1 MIYKIFYDKMGGD
14 GNGNEFVE
22 LPTNPFPDILLPAMN
37 SDFEKI
43 NDTRPRKIITR
54 DDAGGDIFP
63 DFFYEGAFPLFSEK
77 LFYVMNNV
85 GLRDVLKI
93 DVEIID
99 EIDEISK
106 PYVLIIPSRIQIF
119 NSTGLINNEEYN
131 IFKNADNIYDTSIYI
146 SSMLKKAFDEFKP
159 LGMKILPYEEELI
172 RR

>member
-14 GNGNEFVE
+14 SNGSEFIE
-22 LPTNPFPDILLPAMN
+22 LPTNPFPDILLPAMD

-43 NDTRPRKIITR
+43 NNTSPRKIIAR
-54 DDAGGDIFP
+54 DDAGGIVFP
-63 DFFYEGAFPLFSEK
+63 DFLYDGAIPLFSEK
-77 LFYVMNNV
+77 IFYVMNKV

-106 PYVLIIPSRIQIF
+106 PYVLIIPPRIQIF
-119 NSTGLINNEEYN
+119 NSMGIIDNEEYN
-131 IFKNADNIYDTSIYI
+131 IFKNADNMYDASIYI
-146 SSMLKKAFDEFKP
+146 SSMLKKAFDEVKP

>member
-22 LPTNPFPDILLPAMN
+22 LPINPFPDILLPAMN

-43 NDTRPRKIITR
+43 NNTSPREIITR
-54 DDAGGDIFP
+54 DDEGGDVFP
-63 DFFYEGAFPLFSEK
+63 DFFYDGAIPLFSEK
-77 LFYVMNNV
+77 IFYAMNNV

-93 DVEIID
+93 NVEIID

-119 NSTGLINNEEYN
+119 NSMGIIDNEEYN
-131 IFKNADNIYDTSIYI
+131 IFKNADNIYDTNIYI
-146 SSMLKKAFDEFKP
+146 SGMLKKVFDEYKP

>member
-37 SDFEKI
+37 SDFKKI
-43 NDTRPRKIITR
+43 NNTSPRKIITR

-63 DFFYEGAFPLFSEK
+63 DFFYDGAIPLFSEK
-77 LFYVMNNV
+77 IFYAMNSV

-99 EIDEISK
+99 EINGISK
-106 PYVLIIPSRIQIF
+106 HYVLIIPSRIQIF
-119 NSTGLINNEEYN
+119 NSMGIIDNEEYN
-131 IFKNADNIYDTSIYI
+131 IFKNADNIYDTNIYI
-146 SSMLKKAFDEFKP
+146 SGILKKVFDECKP